1 MQEDIRKILEY
12 GVMAPSG
19 DNSQPWKFSIENEK
33 EISIYLDPNAD
44 NPILNYKL
52 SGTLMAH
59 GALFENIEIA
69 AKEFGYN
76 PEISLFPDNSNT
88 SLVAKIIL
96 QKDNHLKKDSLFDF
110 IEKRHTNRRSYHKK
124 KKLGDTEILSLQK
137 ESKNKLILV
146 TNKEEKDRLAKVAS
160 YMERIALETKELHS
174 LFFKDIFF
182 DKDKNERGENGLY
195 IKTLEVPPPI
205 QLLFRKLKSW
215 SFTQKL
221 NKIGFSKF
229 ASKGN
234 RSIYSSSSAIGLLT
248 IDKLTSKSC
257 IETGRVMQRI
267 WLRATKLGLSMQ
279 PITGITFLIERY
291 MENNLTYVSDEH
303 RKLIAEA
310 ANVLAKNSNNKN
322 VLFMFRIGKSKKPT
336 DVSRRKE
343 PLIIV

>member
-1 MQEDIRKILEY
+1 MQEDIKKILKY

-19 DNSQPWKFSIENEK
+19 DNSQPWEFKINNGN
-33 EISIYLDPNAD
+33 EISVYLEPDAD

-59 GALFENIEIA
+59 AALLENIEIA
-69 AKEFGYN
+69 SKELGYY
-76 PEISLFPDNSNT
+76 PKFELFPDSSNGN
-88 SLVAKIIL
+88 LVAKILL
-96 QKDNHLKKDSLFDF
+96 QKNQNIEKDSLF
-110 IEKRHTNRRSYHKK
+110 IRISERHTNRKSYDKK
-124 KKLGDTEILSLQK
+124 RKLNDTEILDLQK
-137 ESKNKLILV
+137 ESGNKLILV
-146 TNKEEKDRLAKVAS
+146 TNKKRKKKLAKIAS
-160 YMERIALETKELHS
+160 YMETIALETEELHS

-182 DKDKNERGENGLY
+182 DKDKNERGEKGLY